1 MASRQ
6 EIIEATYSCV
16 ARRGL
21 AKTTVEDAAR
31 EAGVSRAT
39 VYRIFPGGRDELIDA
54 VVAWATLEFFVR
66 LYEHVRDASTLEE
79 VMERGIVFAHRAIL
93 EHEVLQRVLQTEP
106 EKLLPAL
113 TVESNRIREGIAAF
127 LVPYL
132 EQRGIAEGVD
142 PDEAS
147 DFLARMLLSYMGQ
160 PGRWDLEDP
169 VQVARLVRSEL
180 IAGVVSHP
188 ETPLRAIRRTR

>member
-31 EAGVSRAT
+31 EARVSRAT

-66 LYEHVRDASTLEE
+66 LYEHVR
-79 VMERGIVFAHRAIL
+79 
-93 EHEVLQRVLQTEP
+93 
-106 EKLLPAL
+106 
-113 TVESNRIREGIAAF
+113 
-127 LVPYL
+127 
-132 EQRGIAEGVD
+132 
-142 PDEAS
+142 
-147 DFLARMLLSYMGQ
+147 ARPPS
-160 PGRWDLEDP
+160 
-169 VQVARLVRSEL
+169 
-180 IAGVVSHP
+180 
-188 ETPLRAIRRTR
+188 RR